1 MQVVLTTLLREIF
14 SDCSQGMWV
23 LTVMSAR
30 TDIMFMTGTRLQAGA
45 MLQAGT
51 KVLAGTIMIAD
62 AATTTATVTDAA
74 ADMIRTDWA
83 SN

>member
-14 SDCSQGMWV
+14 SDCSQGMWL

-30 TDIMFMTGTRLQAGA
+30 TDIMFMTGTRL
-45 MLQAGT
+45 LE
-51 KVLAGTIMIAD
+51 GTIMIAD

-74 ADMIRTDWA
+74 ADMILTD
-83 SN
+83 